1 MDRTERQKLC
11 LKRWLDAKGHGSIV
25 ACTGFGFY

>member
-11 LKRWLDAKGHGSIV
+11 IKRWLGAGGS
-25 ACTGFGFY
+25 AGWLLPTGFG

>member
-11 LKRWLDAKGHGSIV
+11 IKRWLEAGGSACIV
-25 ACTGFGFY
+25 AATGFG

>member
-11 LKRWLDAKGHGSIV
+11 LKKWIEAGGAASIV
-25 ACTGFGFY
+25 ACTGFG

>member
-11 LKRWLDAKGHGSIV
+11 IKRWLGAGGNGCVV
-25 ACTGFGFY
+25 ACTGFGF